1 MGSRFTICMQFSQIL
16 ANALEKAAEKDVLIH
31 QLAERCS
38 SCSEC
43 K

>member
-1 MGSRFTICMQFSQIL
+1 MGSRLTVYMQFCQIL
-16 ANALEKAAEKDVLIH
+16 ANVLEKAAEKDVLIH